1 MAQEHM
7 DKKSLMVTEGALM
20 QAVIQAV
27 NQTFRYT
34 EAEALARFEAP
45 LIAADVLRFLLEETG
60 GQTERSASLGT
71 IGGLVQLLS
80 RHPPS
85 PAS

>member
-1 MAQEHM
+1 MAQMQEHT
-7 DKKSLMVTEGALM
+7 LMVTEGALM
-20 QAVIQAV
+20 QAIILAV
-27 NQTFRYT
+27 NHTFRYT

-60 GQTERSASLGT
+60 GQTKRSASLGT
-71 IGGLVQLLS
+71 IGGLAQLLS
-80 RHPPS
+80 GLPPS